1 MRVLG
6 IETSCDETAAAI
18 VEDGRRPDRPL
29 LLSGRGLSESGSCS
43 GHLSGA
49 PARAGTPRAH
59 AEPGLSSAP
68 DESPGAR
75 DRMGPDVRVLGI
87 ETSCDETAA
96 AIVEDGRRPLADVVA
111 TQIEIHRRW
120 GGVVPEL
127 ASRNHVVQ
135 VMPVVDEAL
144 SRAGLGPEGIDAVAV
159 TSGPGLV
166 GALLVGVQ
174 AAKALALAW
183 GKPLVRVNHL
193 EGHLVAAFLAETPPT
208 FPFLGLVVSG
218 GHTSLYAARGFGD
231 YALLGQ
237 TRDDAAGEAFD
248 KGAKLLGLP
257 YPGGVAIDRLA
268 KEGDPAAIRFPKAI
282 VKGADLDFSFSG
294 LKTALLHHVRKH
306 GVPAGQ
312 ALADLCASYQEAIV
326 RALVEKAFRAA
337 RRLQFERLVLSGGV
351 AANSRLR
358 AATAARA
365 AEYEGMQV
373 FLPPVKLCT
382 DNAAMI
388 AVAGTHALERGER
401 SGPELNAD
409 PAWRL

>member
-1 MRVLG
+1 MKVLG
-6 IETSCDETAAAI
+6 IETSCDETASAV
-18 VEDGRRPDRPL
+18 VEDGRRA
-29 LLSGRGLSESGSCS
+29 LS
-43 GHLSGA
+43 
-49 PARAGTPRAH
+49 
-59 AEPGLSSAP
+59 
-68 DESPGAR
+68 
-75 DRMGPDVRVLGI
+75 
-87 ETSCDETAA
+87 
-96 AIVEDGRRPLADVVA
+96 DVVA

-127 ASRNHVVQ
+127 ASRNHVMQ

-144 SRAGLGPEGIDAVAV
+144 TRAGLGPAGLDAVAV
-159 TSGPGLV
+159 TSGPWLV

-174 AAKALALAW
+174 VAKALAAAW

-193 EGHLVAAFLAETPPT
+193 EGHLVAAFLAEDPPE

-218 GHTSLYAARGFGD
+218 GHTSLYAARAFGD
-231 YALLGQ
+231 YRLLGH

-248 KGAKLLGLP
+248 KGAKLIGLP

-268 KEGDPAAIRFPKAI
+268 REGDARAIRFPKAI

-294 LKTALLHHVRKH
+294 LKTALLHHVKRH
-306 GVPAGQ
+306 GVPEGR

-326 RALVEKAFRAA
+326 RALVEKLFRAA
-337 RRLQFERLVLSGGV
+337 RRLQFDRVVLSGGV

-358 AATAARA
+358 AAVAERAR
-365 AEYEGMQV
+365 EYDGMRV
-373 FLPPVKLCT
+373 SLPAPRLCT

-388 AVAGTHALERGER
+388 AVAGTHALLRGER
-401 SGPELNAD
+401 AGPELSAD

>member
-1 MRVLG
+1 MKVLG
-6 IETSCDETAAAI
+6 IETSCDETAASV
-18 VEDGRRPDRPL
+18 VEDGRRA
-29 LLSGRGLSESGSCS
+29 LS
-43 GHLSGA
+43 
-49 PARAGTPRAH
+49 
-59 AEPGLSSAP
+59 
-68 DESPGAR
+68 
-75 DRMGPDVRVLGI
+75 
-87 ETSCDETAA
+87 
-96 AIVEDGRRPLADVVA
+96 DVVS

-144 SRAGLGPEGIDAVAV
+144 ARAGVGPEALDAVAV

-183 GKPLVRVNHL
+183 NKPLVAVNHL
-193 EGHLVAAFLAETPPT
+193 EGHLVAAFLSEAPPT
-208 FPFLGLVVSG
+208 FPYLGLVVSG

-231 YALLGQ
+231 YRPLGQ

-268 KEGDPAAIRFPKAI
+268 REGDPGAVRFPKAI

-294 LKTALLHHVRKH
+294 LKTALLHHVKQH
-306 GVPAGQ
+306 GVPEGQ
-312 ALADLCASYQEAIV
+312 GLADLCASYQEAIV
-326 RALVEKAFRAA
+326 RALLEKAFRAA
-337 RRLQFERLVLSGGV
+337 RRFQFDRLVLSGGV

-358 AATAARA
+358 AAAAAKA
-365 AEYEGMQV
+365 AEYEEMSV
-373 FLPPVKLCT
+373 FLPAVRLCT

-388 AVAGTHALERGER
+388 AVAGTHAFARGLR
-401 SGPELNAD
+401 AGAELNAD